1 MTADFTTLKVS
12 KELTSKL
19 KQIGTK
25 GETYEDTIWRLI
37 GGSKKEEEKRSATK
51 YKKQEQGA
59 EDIRRARKATIVEQG
74 EWKSRPDK

>member
-1 MTADFTTLKVS
+1 MADFTTLKVS

-37 GGSKKEEEKRSATK
+37 VGSKKEVEKGSAKK
-51 YKKQEQGA
+51 YKKGEREA
-59 EDIRRARKATIVEQG
+59 DVIRRARKATIVKEG